1 MTRAEHLQAIKD
13 ADRAYYEQDSP
24 TMSDAAYDELRRDYI
39 AQYGAADL
47 DYTPGA
53 VSAGF
58 RPFHHPLPVT
68 SLAKIKDGEQDKLQ
82 QWLTKLAPI
91 VLEPKLDGLTVVAY
105 PQADGTY
112 QFVTRGSGTEGEILP
127 NFIHR
132 YEGRFGAE
140 AQSAWAIRGEVLLTQ
155 AAFEQIKADQIAR
168 GEEPFKQ
175 IRNAAA
181 GILRNKERS
190 PYIDQ
195 LTYICYDVLGW
206 DVGERE
212 KLQYIAEHTP
222 FQANVC
228 SELFAADS
236 AVTTVQQAIEATY
249 AQGQAQWPCD
259 GVVIKTLQEGSLAAY
274 GGTDHHPNNAV
285 AWKPAK
291 QLFATTLRDIEFSV
305 GRTKITPVAIF
316 DPVIIDDT
324 EVTRASIHN
333 KDYFDEMALCEGDTV
348 YVYKSN
354 EIIPQ
359 IDSVVHNGG
368 EPFVWPEAAD
378 TATDVVIR
386 NIMHL
391 VSKPVLNIKGFSRAT
406 AAKICAAYPER
417 VQEQQEYVIFTLSE
431 AEFAALPGFAAKS
444 AANLYAQIAARRQD
458 GVEAGRYFRALC
470 LPGIGAHVGEALAG
484 HFSDV
489 QAFKGFLAA
498 EDVST
503 EEKQAQ
509 LQDIAGI
516 GPETATVL
524 TSAAFTQAEA
534 RLQSYLPVQWS
545 QPEPAAAPADS
556 AVAGKNF
563 VLTGK
568 MPEPRSYY
576 EAKIQAAGGNVQ
588 SGVNSKTDYLVIADT
603 SSTSSKA
610 QKARQLGTTLVA
622 PEELL
627 ALLEKS
633 VL

>member
-1 MTRAEHLQAIKD
+1 MTRAEQLQAIKD
-13 ADRAYYEQDSP
+13 ADKAYYEQDQP

-39 AQYGAADL
+39 AQYGTADL

-68 SLAKIKDGEQDKLQ
+68 SLAKIKDGELDKLA
-82 QWLTKLAPI
+82 QWLTKLAPV

-127 NFIHR
+127 NFISR
-132 YEGRFGAE
+132 YEGRFAE
-140 AQSAWAIRGEVLLTQ
+140 AATGQWAIRGEVLLTQ
-155 AAFEQIKADQIAR
+155 AAFAQIKADQQAR

-190 PYIDQ
+190 RYIDR

-206 DVGERE
+206 DVGEQE
-212 KLQYIAEHTP
+212 KLAYIKEHTP
-222 FQANVC
+222 FQANIC
-228 SELFAADS
+228 SEAFAAEME
-236 AVTTVQQAIEATY
+236 AEALQQAIHVTY
-249 AQGQAQWPCD
+249 EQGQAQWPCD

-333 KDYFDEMALCEGDTV
+333 KDYFDEMALCKGDTV

-378 TATDVVIR
+378 TAVDVTIR

-406 AAKICAAYPER
+406 AEKICAAFPALT
-417 VQEQQEYVIFTLSE
+417 QEQGAYVIFYLTE
-431 AEFAALPGFAAKS
+431 ADFAALPGFAAKS
-444 AANLYAQIAARRQD
+444 AANLYSQLAERRQN

-470 LPGIGAHVGEALAG
+470 LPGIGAHVGEALEEYFPDA
-484 HFSDV
+484 
-489 QAFKGFLAA
+489 QALQTFLTAA
-498 EDVST
+498 DKT
-503 EEKQAQ
+503 AEEKQAE
-509 LQDIAGI
+509 LMAIDGI
-516 GPETATVL
+516 GPETASVL
-524 TSAAFTQAEA
+524 TSEAFQTADA
-534 RLQSYLPVQWS
+534 RLRACLPLLWS
-545 QPEPAAAPADS
+545 QPFAEASADAPTGAA
-556 AVAGKNF
+556 AGKNF

-568 MPEPRSYY
+568 MPEPRSFY
-576 EAKIQAAGGNVQ
+576 EEKIKAAGGNVQ
-588 SGVNSKTDYLVIADT
+588 SGVNGKTDYLVIADT
-603 SSTSSKA
+603 RSTSSKV
-610 QKARQLGTTLVA
+610 QKARELGTQLIA

-627 ALLEKS
+627 QLLQA
-633 VL
+633 